1 MDDDILFFFCF
12 VIIIIIVC
20 RIGEWGCNRA
30 CWGKD
35 GSNFPDRAACNSTAA
50 RAKCSIM
57 AVSTSIFDGNC
68 NNVAFDCVG
77 GGGVAVAGG
86 GGGDIA
92 MTLSLLLLFFSCGIV
107 LVVVLVDVVDGCDRG
122 CGNAVA
128 VMDIRGRFRIFG

>member
-68 NNVAFDCVG
+68 NNVALDCG
-77 GGGVAVAGG
+77 GEVAVAGG

-92 MTLSLLLLFFSCGIV
+92 ITLSLL
-107 LVVVLVDVVDGCDRG
+107 
-122 CGNAVA
+122 
-128 VMDIRGRFRIFG
+128 

>member
-1 MDDDILFFFCF
+1 MDDILFFFCF
-12 VIIIIIVC
+12 IIIIMC

-68 NNVAFDCVG
+68 NNVALDCG
-77 GGGVAVAGG
+77 GGGGEVAVAGG
-86 GGGDIA
+86 GGGGIA
-92 MTLSLLLLFFSCGIV
+92 TTPSLL
-107 LVVVLVDVVDGCDRG
+107 
-122 CGNAVA
+122 
-128 VMDIRGRFRIFG
+128 